1 MNVMLQHKQ
10 NDGIGGVPSNRGYQD
25 QVGFTL
31 IELMVVIFILSIIAA
46 VGIPSYQ
53 DQVRKGVASSAEQEM
68 QKIAEQLERYKAKN
82 FTYRKFDPNYIYSTD
97 ANAPSLTEIILPLN
111 ATGSAIKYKIT
122 IRDLQ
127 DTTKPLTDNSA
138 AGRGWSIQAL
148 AVNDPKNYNFLMT
161 SQGLRCKNTS
171 NITYTSCGS
180 NSSAW

>member
-10 NDGIGGVPSNRGYQD
+10 NDDIGVPSNRGYQD